1 MSFIPY
7 WEKTKEQKHK
17 YYLDHKATYLEK
29 VECKDCKKMISRI
42 HFNKHL
48 LTKSHL
54 NIVNKIKIEKVD
66 KKAMFSCPCGGKF
79 DGGHRT
85 SHYKTK
91 IHKLYEQMYDKQVK
105 REQKELLEYKSYR
118 SFADRFYN
126 TSQFQKEEKERNEYN
141 SDDEYDLFRHFK
153 L

>member
-1 MSFIPY
+1 MSYIPY

-17 YYLDHKATYLEK
+17 YYEDNKATYLEK
-29 VECKDCKKMISRI
+29 VECKKMISKI
-42 HFNKHL
+42 NLNKHL

-54 NIVNKIKIEKVD
+54 IIVNKVKIEKVD
-66 KKAMFSCPCGGKF
+66 KKAMYSCPCGGKF

-91 IHKLYEQMYDKQVK
+91 IHRLYDQIYDNQVK
-105 REQKELLEYKSYR
+105 KEQKELLEYKSYR
-118 SFADRFYN
+118 SFADKFYN
-126 TSQFQKEEKERNEYN
+126 TSQFQKEEKERNEY
-141 SDDEYDLFRHFK
+141 DLFRHFK

>member
-1 MSFIPY
+1 VVNLTAVI
-7 WEKTKEQKHK
+7 E
-17 YYLDHKATYLEK
+17 
-29 VECKDCKKMISRI
+29 
-42 HFNKHL
+42 L
-48 LTKSHL
+48 L
-54 NIVNKIKIEKVD
+54 IIK
-66 KKAMFSCPCGGKF
+66 P
-79 DGGHRT
+79 
-85 SHYKTK
+85 